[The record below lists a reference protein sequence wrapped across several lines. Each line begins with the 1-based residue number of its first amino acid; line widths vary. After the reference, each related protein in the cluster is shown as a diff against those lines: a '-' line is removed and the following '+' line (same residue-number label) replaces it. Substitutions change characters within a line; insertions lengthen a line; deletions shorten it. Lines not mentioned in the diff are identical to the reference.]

1 MRPFR
6 SGALAALM
14 AAVMAALLAACGG
27 SDPYVPG
34 SGSPSGGPT
43 TRGTFSAVV
52 SFGDSLSDVGA
63 YTPATSIAGTGSA
76 PYLGGK
82 WTTNTTTA
90 GIPSNTATIWVENLA
105 SSLGIV
111 VTPNEVGFGTASARC
126 PAAANPALAA
136 TCTGYGQGGSRV
148 TDPNGIGRSAGA
160 LTVPVKTQIERH
172 LQSFTRFRDS
182 DLVFV
187 WAGNNDVFVQF
198 GAFAA
203 AATDILTR
211 RALGQLTADQ
221 ASAALLDAQL
231 AATGEMKKAALELSG
246 YVRGNILANG
256 GRYVAVINL
265 PDFVDTPFGAA
276 IAADPQSAALA
287 PVLSALSDNFN
298 LWLRE
303 GLTDQPVRIVDAWAF
318 IKLLKTSPATYG
330 LVNVTTPTCNF
341 AIQDAV
347 LGRTLTSGR
356 ALFCNVT
363 PGAPFDMRG
372 PGANADT
379 WLFADDA
386 HPTTG
391 GHRVIS
397 TEIARQLRSW
407 GWIN

>member
-1 MRPFR
+1 MKPFR
-6 SGALAALM
+6 SWALGALVAAL
-14 AAVMAALLAACGG
+14 VAALLAACGG

-34 SGSPSGGPT
+34 SGSPSGAPT
-43 TRGTFSAVV
+43 SRGTFSAVV

-63 YTPATSIAGTGSA
+63 YTPATSIAGNGSA

-90 GIPSNTATIWVENLA
+90 GNPSNTATIWLENTA
-105 SSLGIV
+105 AALGIL
-111 VTPNEVGFGTASARC
+111 VTPNEVGFGTVSVRC
-126 PAAANPALAA
+126 PAAANPALAS
-136 TCTGYGQGGSRV
+136 TCTGYGQGGARV
-148 TDPNGIGRSAGA
+148 TDPNGIGKSAGA

-182 DLVFV
+182 DLIFV
-187 WAGNNDVFVQF
+187 WAGNNDVFAQF
-198 GAFAA
+198 AAFGA

-211 RALGQLTADQ
+211 RAAGQLTADQ
-221 ASAALLDAQL
+221 ASAALLAAQL

-246 YVRGNILANG
+246 YIRETIVANG
-256 GRYVAVINL
+256 GRYVAVVNL

-276 IAADPQSAALA
+276 VAANPQSAALA
-287 PVLSALSDNFN
+287 PVLSALSENFN

-318 IKLLKTSPATYG
+318 IKQLKASPSTYG

-341 AIQDAV
+341 AVQDAV
-347 LGRTLTSGR
+347 LGRPLTTGR

-391 GHRVIS
+391 GHRLIS